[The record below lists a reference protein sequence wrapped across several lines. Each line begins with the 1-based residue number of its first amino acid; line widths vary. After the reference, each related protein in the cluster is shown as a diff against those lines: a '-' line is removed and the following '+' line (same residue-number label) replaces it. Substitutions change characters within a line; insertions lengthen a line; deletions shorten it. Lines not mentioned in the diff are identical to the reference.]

1 MPLGFLTLRLAA
13 LATTSALLVIG
24 CGTSEVASIG
34 FGTGG
39 TDCELDSVASTFAA
53 GATVRMV
60 ATISPLPTSV
70 TINATKDGDPI
81 QDPDTVE
88 LDGSVP
94 CVYGNLPNLE
104 AGHYQFV
111 VTIPGSQM
119 PPLTGDFD
127 VTP

>member
-1 MPLGFLTLRLAA
+1 MRWLATPITA
-13 LATTSALLVIG
+13 LALVVIG
-24 CGTSEVASIG
+24 CGASEVASIG

-39 TDCELDSVASTFAA
+39 TDCELESVESTFPA

-60 ATISPLPTSV
+60 ATITPLPGSV
-70 TINATKDGDPI
+70 TIVTMRDGEPIHDP
-81 QDPDTVE
+81 QTVE

-94 CVYGNLPNLE
+94 CTYGNLPNLD
-104 AGHYQFV
+104 AGHYQVV
-111 VTIPGSQM
+111 VTIPGSQK